1 MTRRFGSKAIL
12 RLKLPDKAI
21 YTDKHRLRM
30 FLLRPIMIWNWE
42 YRFLCAKDATAL
54 FFNTTLMP
62 LEEVLEWANPL
73 EDNQNQV
80 RAEAPLRI
88 NLLAEDLCFSRK
100 YVSGRRG

>member
-30 FLLRPIMIWNWE
+30 FLMRPIMIWNWE

-80 RAEAPLRI
+80 RAEALLRI